1 MIDNKIDWN
10 EAPEGATHY
19 HTNLENWY
27 MLKNG
32 AWFFWGLSS
41 GSKGWVPSATSF
53 LDFDLMVSKGM
64 IVWSGDDFPPSGT
77 KVWFTPYL
85 EDKAVFIVVG
95 PYKDKV
101 VIVRDDKHQEVYMAK
116 AEALTPYDAEAE
128 RQKAISEIIE
138 AAEQRIDEHAAGLLY
153 DAGYQ
158 KQGGNK

>member
-10 EAPEGATHY
+10 EAPERATHY

-32 AWFFWGLSS
+32 AWCYWSLSA
-41 GSKGWVPSATSF
+41 GSKGWVRSATSL
-53 LDFDLMVSKGM
+53 LDFDLMVSKWM
-64 IVWSGDDFPPSGT
+64 IVWSGDDFHPPGSEACYSPVLQDT
-77 KVWFTPYL
+77 
-85 EDKAVFIVVG
+85 AVFTVVG

-101 VIVRDDKHQEVYMAK
+101 VIVRDDYRQDAYMAK
-116 AEALTPYDAEAE
+116 AKELTPYDAEAE
-128 RQKAISEIIE
+128 RQKAISEIIA
-138 AAEQRIDEHAAGLLY
+138 AAEHGIDEHAAGLLY